1 MKEIIKIYKRP
12 SGKTGWKIDGNNY
25 TYSNKK
31 LLEILEHN
39 KILKND
45 CLIKFEGINECGFIG
60 LSIDIINII
69 ENKLFSLE
77 EACEFMKARIDQK
90 KINVKI
96 NLEYK

>member
-1 MKEIIKIYKRP
+1 MEKIIKILKRP
-12 SGKTGWKIDGNNY
+12 SGKTGWKIDGNTY

-31 LLEILEHN
+31 LLEVLEHN

-45 CLIKFEGINECGFIG
+45 CLIKFEGINECDFMR
-60 LSIDIINII
+60 LSMDIINII

-77 EACEFMKARIDQK
+77 EACEFMKARVDQK

-96 NLEYK
+96 ILEYK